1 MELNDFALARAV
13 HVLAVLLWIGG
24 VAFVTTTLLP
34 ACRALAEPDQR
45 IALFETLE
53 HRFAWQ
59 ARITTVAAG
68 ASGFW
73 LAHRLDL
80 WWRFAAGAEWWWM
93 HTMVGLWGIFTLM
106 LFVLEPFVLRRW
118 FAEQARRDPERVF
131 ARIERMHRVLLAL
144 SLATVAGAVAG
155 SHGGWGF

>member
-1 MELNDFALARAV
+1 MTLNDLAIARAI

-34 ACRALAEPDQR
+34 ACRERADPAER
-45 IALFETLE
+45 IALFESLE

-59 ARITTVAAG
+59 ARLTTLAAG
-68 ASGFW
+68 GSGLW
-73 LAHRLDL
+73 LAYRLDA
-80 WWRFAAGAEWWWM
+80 WWRFTTPDGWWM
-93 HTMVGLWGIFTLM
+93 HGMVALWAVFSLM

-118 FAEQARRDPERVF
+118 FAVQARREPQRVF
-131 ARIERMHRVLLAL
+131 GRIERMHRLLLGL

-155 SHGGWGF
+155 SHGGWHF

>member
-1 MELNDFALARAV
+1 MDINDLAAARAI
-13 HVLAVLLWIGG
+13 HVVAVLLWIGG

-34 ACRALAEPDQR
+34 ACRERADPAQR
-45 IALFETLE
+45 IALFESLE

-68 ASGFW
+68 LSGVW
-73 LAHRLDL
+73 LAHRLDA
-80 WWRFAAGAEWWWM
+80 WWRFTSVADWWWM
-93 HTMVGLWGIFTLM
+93 HAMVAVWALFTLM

-118 FAEQARRDPERVF
+118 FAQQAISDPAGVF
-131 ARIERMHRVLLAL
+131 RRIETMHRVLLL
-144 SLATVAGAVAG
+144 VSLATVAGAVVG